1 MFDYHMHTAHSFD
14 AETPPAEMLE
24 AAARAGLREICF
36 TDHVDLD
43 GSGFEPADL
52 AALARDVQAL
62 QGGPVAVRFGAEVSL
77 ADAECARRSR
87 EYLQGLE
94 PDFIIGSVHL
104 IDGVDPYDEKWLFR
118 EPKETVYRRY
128 LECINQAIRTGF
140 NFSVLG
146 HYDYIAKC
154 ADYDDCSFP
163 LSTAPELFD
172 QIFDFLVARG
182 KGIEI
187 NTASWKGGGAWGLE
201 ILRRYRAR
209 GGEFVTVGS
218 DAHAPARVGSRIP
231 EAIELARAAGI
242 PYLATFDKMRPVLH
256 PL

>member
-14 AETPPAEMLE
+14 AETPPAGMLE
-24 AAARAGLREICF
+24 SAARAGLREICF

-77 ADAECARRSR
+77 ADEACARRSR

-104 IDGVDPYDEKWLFR
+104 MDGVDPYDKKEMFH
-118 EPKETVYRRY
+118 EPKEAVYRRY
-128 LECINQAIRTGF
+128 LECIGRAIRTDF
-140 NFSVLG
+140 HFSVLG

-154 ADYDDCSFP
+154 ATYDDRSFP
-163 LSTAPELFD
+163 LSIAPELFD

-187 NTASWKGGGAWGLE
+187 NTASWKDDGAWGLD

-242 PYLATFDKMRPVLH
+242 PNLATFDKMRPVLH

>member
-104 IDGVDPYDEKWLFR
+104 IDGVDPYDEKGLFR

-146 HYDYIAKC
+146 H
-154 ADYDDCSFP
+154 
-163 LSTAPELFD
+163 
-172 QIFDFLVARG
+172 
-182 KGIEI
+182 
-187 NTASWKGGGAWGLE
+187 
-201 ILRRYRAR
+201 
-209 GGEFVTVGS
+209 
-218 DAHAPARVGSRIP
+218 
-231 EAIELARAAGI
+231 
-242 PYLATFDKMRPVLH
+242 
-256 PL
+256 